1 MGQYRLSMYLN
12 KQIGLMLVYR
22 GYSIDIMIP
31 FISVHIATTKH
42 AKGYNIFNL
51 FMDSAII
58 SK

>member
-12 KQIGLMLVYR
+12 KQIGLMLVYS

-42 AKGYNIFNL
+42 AKGYDIFNL
-51 FMDSAII
+51 FI
-58 SK
+58 SHD